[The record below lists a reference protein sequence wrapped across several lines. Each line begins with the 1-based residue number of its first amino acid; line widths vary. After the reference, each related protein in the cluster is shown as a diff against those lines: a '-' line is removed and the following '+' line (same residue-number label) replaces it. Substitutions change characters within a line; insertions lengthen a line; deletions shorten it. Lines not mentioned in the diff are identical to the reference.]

1 MLECPGADIIK
12 APTIEYI
19 KCTSCGAEVEIFSD
33 ETKATCDECGREVN
47 RAAALACIEWC
58 KSAKECV
65 GEEKYNELM
74 KAHKEAPKNGG

>member
-33 ETKATCDECGREVN
+33 ETRF
-47 RAAALACIEWC
+47 RQW
-58 KSAKECV
+58 
-65 GEEKYNELM
+65 
-74 KAHKEAPKNGG
+74 